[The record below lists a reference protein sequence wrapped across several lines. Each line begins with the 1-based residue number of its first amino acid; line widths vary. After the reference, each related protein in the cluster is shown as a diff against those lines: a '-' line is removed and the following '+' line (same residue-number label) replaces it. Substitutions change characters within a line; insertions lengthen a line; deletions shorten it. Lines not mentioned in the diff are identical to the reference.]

1 MKSLLCATAFGLF
14 VLPGLSS
21 AATVNSVEM
30 KQNDW
35 IVFDSVAKTDGFT
48 ITPGST
54 NGSFSYT
61 YGFSDSLCPQSWAC
75 MPESRP
81 FNTVQTNGGG
91 DFGYGW
97 SPQSFGSVVNQ
108 TTLATT
114 TESNLYLFFRV
125 TSGSASVSW
134 SVADTAPEVAPV
146 PLPAPAILLLAGIG
160 GLATL
165 RRRKKQG

>member
-1 MKSLLCATAFGLF
+1 MKSLLCATALGLF

-21 AATVNSVEM
+21 AATVNSAEM

-35 IVFDSVAKTDGFT
+35 IVFDSVTKTDGFT

-61 YGFSDSLCPQSWAC
+61 YGFSGSLCPQSWAC

-97 SPQSFGSVVNQ
+97 NPQSFGSVVSQ
-108 TTLATT
+108 TTLTPGG
-114 TESNLYLFFRV
+114 SDLYMFFRV
-125 TSGSASVSW
+125 NSGSASVSW

-165 RRRKKQG
+165 RRRKTRG